1 MAHTEMPR
9 PLLEDTIDRQHPVT
23 PEKPVYLIQR
33 HGIPGAHQKYLDLHL
48 VPPLCGH
55 SACVFR
61 SFHSLTT
68 PAPPPLRFS
77 SLELTELN

>member
-48 VPPLCGH
+48 VPP
-55 SACVFR
+55 
-61 SFHSLTT
+61 
-68 PAPPPLRFS
+68 APRPLRLRLPLAPLAHDSGSAAAPLFLS
-77 SLELTELN
+77 